1 MSLILE
7 SFKWIL
13 ISWEINFDFWP
24 KNPWFTKKKGV
35 MLCVLVLI
43 LALYLCLIFIIAQT
57 LFFSPYTEKKNL
69 GELNHHSSIS
79 QWALEFHNWL
89 KDALLEGRYTF
100 PVLMIKIA
108 KCLVYLIPDVN
119 CIDLITK
126 ISARWKMVDML
137 FNSLG
142 VPY

>member
-1 MSLILE
+1 
-7 SFKWIL
+7 
-13 ISWEINFDFWP
+13 
-24 KNPWFTKKKGV
+24 

-126 ISARWKMVDML
+126 ISAR
-137 FNSLG
+137 
-142 VPY
+142 